1 MIQTL
6 RIASG
11 MNLWLDMMIYDSQVT
26 IDGPAATGKTTVGK
40 IVADQLGWRFLDTGV
55 MYRAATKVLLE
66 ANIDLKDKD
75 AMVKKIKDSGLR
87 VEYTG
92 KMTRLFVAESDITDH
107 LRDNEVESKVSLVSE
122 VLAIRELMVLHQRQI
137 AKEGPIVM
145 VGRDIGS
152 VVLPN
157 AKKKIYLDASAR
169 TRALRRIKD
178 TKNKTVDDVTK
189 DIILRDKIDSERDHA
204 PLRIPIG
211 AYKIDTDRMTI
222 DQVVSEITKYIS
234 M

>member
-1 MIQTL
+1 MV
-6 RIASG
+6 
-11 MNLWLDMMIYDSQVT
+11 NLEALC
-26 IDGPAATGKTTVGK
+26 
-40 IVADQLGWRFLDTGV
+40 L
-55 MYRAATKVLLE
+55 

-75 AMVKKIKDSGLR
+75 TMVKKIHDSDLR
-87 VEYTG
+87 VEYTSEG
-92 KMTRLFVAESDITDH
+92 TRLFVSESDITDY
-107 LRDNEVESKVSLVSE
+107 LRDNEVESRVSLVSE
-122 VLAIRELMVLHQRQI
+122 VLAIRELMVLSQRQI

-157 AKKKIYLDASAR
+157 ANKKIYLDASVR

-178 TKNKTVDDVTK
+178 TKNKTVDDVIK
-189 DIILRDKIDSERDHA
+189 DIIARDKIDSERDHA
-204 PLRIPIG
+204 PLRIPME

-222 DQVVSEITKYIS
+222 DQVVSEITNYIS

>member
-1 MIQTL
+1 M
-6 RIASG
+6 A
-11 MNLWLDMMIYDSQVT
+11 MMIYDSQVT

-40 IVADQLGWRFLDTGV
+40 IVADQLGWIFLDTGV

-178 TKNKTVDDVTK
+178 KKNKTVDEVTK
-189 DIILRDKIDSERDHA
+189 DIISRDKIDSERDHA

>member
-1 MIQTL
+1 MIC
-6 RIASG
+6 
-11 MNLWLDMMIYDSQVT
+11 DSQVT

-55 MYRAATKVLLE
+55 MYRAATKVLLD

-75 AMVKKIKDSGLR
+75 AMVKKIHDSDLK
-87 VEYTG
+87 VEYTSTG
-92 KMTRLFVAESDITDH
+92 TRLFVSESDITDY
-107 LRDNEVESKVSLVSE
+107 LRDNDVESRVSLVSE
-122 VLAIRELMVLHQRQI
+122 VLAIRELMVLSQRQI

-157 AKKKIYLDASAR
+157 ANKKINLDASVR
-169 TRALRRIKD
+169 TRAMRRIRD
-178 TKNKTVDDVTK
+178 TKNKTVDDVIK
-189 DIILRDKIDSERDHA
+189 DIIARDKIDSERDHA
-204 PLRIPIG
+204 PLRIPME

-222 DQVVSEITKYIS
+222 DQVVSEITNYIS
-234 M
+234 I

>member
-1 MIQTL
+1 MIC
-6 RIASG
+6 
-11 MNLWLDMMIYDSQVT
+11 DSQVT

-55 MYRAATKVLLE
+55 MYRAATKVLLD

-75 AMVKKIKDSGLR
+75 AMVKKIHDSDLK
-87 VEYTG
+87 VEYTSTG
-92 KMTRLFVAESDITDH
+92 TRLFVSESDITDY
-107 LRDNEVESKVSLVSE
+107 LRDNDVESRVSLVSE
-122 VLAIRELMVLHQRQI
+122 VLAIRELMVLSQRQI

-157 AKKKIYLDASAR
+157 ANKKIYLDASVI
-169 TRALRRIKD
+169 TRAMRRIRD
-178 TKNKTVDDVTK
+178 TKNKTVDDVIK
-189 DIILRDKIDSERDHA
+189 DIIARDKIDSERDHA
-204 PLRIPIG
+204 PLRIPME

-222 DQVVSEITKYIS
+222 DQVVSEITNYIS
-234 M
+234 I

>member
-1 MIQTL
+1 MIC
-6 RIASG
+6 
-11 MNLWLDMMIYDSQVT
+11 DSQVT

-55 MYRAATKVLLE
+55 MYRAATKVLLD

-75 AMVKKIKDSGLR
+75 AMVKKIHDSDLK
-87 VEYTG
+87 VEYTSKG
-92 KMTRLFVAESDITDH
+92 TRLFVSESDITDY
-107 LRDNEVESKVSLVSE
+107 LRDNDVESRVSLVSE
-122 VLAIRELMVLHQRQI
+122 VLAIRELMVLSQRQI

-157 AKKKIYLDASAR
+157 ANKKIYLDASVI
-169 TRALRRIKD
+169 TRAMRRIRD
-178 TKNKTVDDVTK
+178 TKNKTVDDVIK
-189 DIILRDKIDSERDHA
+189 DIIARDKIE
-204 PLRIPIG
+204 G
-211 AYKIDTDRMTI
+211 
-222 DQVVSEITKYIS
+222 S